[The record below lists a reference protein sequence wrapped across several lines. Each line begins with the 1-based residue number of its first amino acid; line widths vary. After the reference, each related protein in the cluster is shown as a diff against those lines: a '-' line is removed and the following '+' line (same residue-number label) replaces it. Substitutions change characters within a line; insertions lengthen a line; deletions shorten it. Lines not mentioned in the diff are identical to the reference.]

1 MMKPK
6 PKLNHV
12 VSAAAITAVLFCFCA
27 TPVAAQAPPPPDR
40 SDGRL
45 FLGGTAGVGGAG
57 KTAGLAGGELAFRVT
72 DRIDVFGEGIGMQ
85 DLVTKPRRDLV
96 TQVANYLAA
105 SQGRPVSSSIKVPAF
120 YGGGGLRV
128 RLTTGSR
135 VYPYVS
141 GGGGMARLTL
151 QPMFALGGTDVTASL
166 AQYGV
171 TLGSDVTGT
180 QTKPAVTGGLGVR
193 AVHSRWYLDVGV
205 RVLTVFTEQ
214 RVNFVGVGAGVGF
227 TF

>member
-1 MMKPK
+1 MTDM
-6 PKLNHV
+6 NHI
-12 VSAAAITAVLFCFCA
+12 VSAAVIAGALLCA
-27 TPVAAQAPPPPDR
+27 TPAAAQAPPAPGR

-45 FLGGTAGVGGAG
+45 FLGGSAGVGGAG
-57 KTAGLAGGELAFRVT
+57 KTGGLAGGELAFRVT
-72 DRIDVFGEGIGMQ
+72 EQIDVFGEAVGIQ
-85 DLVTKPRRDLV
+85 DLVTTPRRALA
-96 TQVANYLAA
+96 TQVGSYLAT
-105 SQGRPVSSSIKVPAF
+105 SQGRAVSGSIKVPAL
-120 YGGGGLRV
+120 YAGGGLRI
-128 RLTTGSR
+128 RLTTASG

-141 GGGGMARLTL
+141 GGAGTARLTL
-151 QPMFALGGTDVTASL
+151 TPMFVLGGADVTASL

-205 RVLTVFTEQ
+205 RVLTVFTDQ

-227 TF
+227 RF